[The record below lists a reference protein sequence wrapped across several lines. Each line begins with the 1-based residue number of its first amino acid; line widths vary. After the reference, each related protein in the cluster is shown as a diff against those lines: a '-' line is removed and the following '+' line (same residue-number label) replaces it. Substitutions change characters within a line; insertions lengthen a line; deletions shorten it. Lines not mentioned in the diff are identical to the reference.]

1 MISIKKMK
9 INIKILRIVL
19 ILLFV
24 RCEKGNINLKPVSYA
39 EFEQFVNET
48 KYITDAEKYGWSI
61 VQIDVFNYKTV
72 KNAHWKKPDG
82 VHLIS
87 SKKLPVTQ
95 VSYNDAVAYCKWA
108 QKRLPTYEE
117 YWEIVKNDHR
127 VIVSDN
133 MLPITEIDK
142 VNIVGNV
149 WDITKTNKNKS
160 VRLAGGSLFCS
171 TDTCN
176 GTIKERELY
185 IDRETGNIHIGF
197 SVIE

>member
-1 MISIKKMK
+1 MI

-24 RCEKGNINLKPVSYA
+24 GCEKGNINLKPVSYA

-61 VQIDVFNYKTV
+61 VQMDVFNYKTV
-72 KNAHWKKPDG
+72 KNAYWKKPDG
-82 VHLIS
+82 IHLVS

-133 MLPITEIDK
+133 KLPITEIDK
-142 VNIVGNV
+142 ANIVGNV
-149 WDITKTNKNKS
+149 WDITKTNKNKP

-171 TDTCN
+171 TNTCN
-176 GTIKERELY
+176 GTIKERELFV
-185 IDRETGNIHIGF
+185 DRETGNIHIGF

>member
-1 MISIKKMK
+1 MK
-9 INIKILRIVL
+9 INIRILRIVL

>member
-1 MISIKKMK
+1 MK
-9 INIKILRIVL
+9 INIRILRIVL

-24 RCEKGNINLKPVSYA
+24 GCEKGNINLKPVSYA
-39 EFEQFVNET
+39 EFEQFVKET

-95 VSYNDAVAYCKWA
+95 VSYNDAIAYCKWA

-127 VIVSDN
+127 VIVSN
-133 MLPITEIDK
+133 NKLPITEIDK

-149 WDITKTNKNKS
+149 WDITKTNKNKP